1 MRMMPIASGSSGN
14 CIYIGSDDTHI
25 LIDAGISRKKIEE
38 GLNSIDVSLKD
49 IDAVFVT
56 HEHIDHIKGL
66 GVMSRKDG
74 IPIYSTDGTI
84 NGIKA
89 ATSLGNID
97 SDYYHI
103 IEADTDIHLKDMTIH
118 SFSVSHDAN
127 EPVAYSVYCDN
138 NKASVITDLGY
149 YDDYIIDNLENSD
162 MMLVEANHD
171 INMLQIGSYP
181 YYLKQ
186 RILGNKGHLSN
197 ELSGRLLC
205 DILHDNL
212 KHIML
217 GHLSKENNY
226 ARLAYETVK
235 LEVTLADNEYK
246 GEDLNMF
253 VASRESVSDIINV

>member
-149 YDDYIIDNLENSD
+149 YDDYIIDNLEN
-162 MMLVEANHD
+162 
-171 INMLQIGSYP
+171 
-181 YYLKQ
+181 
-186 RILGNKGHLSN
+186 
-197 ELSGRLLC
+197 
-205 DILHDNL
+205 
-212 KHIML
+212 
-217 GHLSKENNY
+217 
-226 ARLAYETVK
+226 
-235 LEVTLADNEYK
+235 
-246 GEDLNMF
+246 
-253 VASRESVSDIINV
+253 